1 MSALM
6 ISRTKILQLEMRC
19 ARIVVK
25 KKYLYVWQI
34 VKDNCICII
43 MQRKLMHRKEN
54 EMCKTIITN
63 GSTISNLN
71 EKW

>member
-54 EMCKTIITN
+54 EMYKTIITMVP
-63 GSTISNLN
+63 
-71 EKW
+71 

>member
-6 ISRTKILQLEMRC
+6 ISRTKNIATRDEMCKNCR
-19 ARIVVK
+19 K